1 MALAAGSAL
10 NAVLVEQLGINARL
24 SVFLAVAIMLPV
36 NYFGSAWVLGAAR
49 GERRP

>member
-1 MALAAGSAL
+1 
-10 NAVLVEQLGINARL
+10 
-24 SVFLAVAIMLPV
+24 VAIMLPV